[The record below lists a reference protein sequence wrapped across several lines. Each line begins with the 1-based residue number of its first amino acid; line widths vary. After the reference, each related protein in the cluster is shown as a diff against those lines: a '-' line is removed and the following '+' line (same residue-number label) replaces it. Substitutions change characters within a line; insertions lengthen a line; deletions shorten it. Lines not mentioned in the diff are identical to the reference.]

1 MPDNAGAWVPA
12 VRPAERIDGD
22 GVVLRRWSV
31 DDAGVMH
38 SLITANIDH
47 LRPWMP
53 WIAHEPLTEDDR
65 RSLLAE
71 WDSAWDAGT
80 DCAYML
86 ERDGVPVGSAGLHSR
101 QGAGVLEIGY
111 WVSAATTGRGVATA
125 AAKALASH
133 ALAMSDVHAVEIHHD
148 SANVA
153 SGRVAE
159 KAGFA
164 QVSTYRREVTA
175 PGESGVTVRWVLS
188 RQAR

>member
-1 MPDNAGAWVPA
+1 MPDNAGVWLPA
-12 VRPAERIDGD
+12 LRPAERIDGD
-22 GVVLRRWSV
+22 GVVLRRWTV
-31 DDAGVMH
+31 EDAGVMH
-38 SLITANIDH
+38 SLVTANIDH

-71 WDSAWDAGT
+71 WDMSWDAGT
-80 DCAYML
+80 DCAFMV

-101 QGAGVLEIGY
+101 KGSGVLEIGY
-111 WVSAATTGRGVATA
+111 WVSAAATGRGVATA
-125 AAKALASH
+125 AAKALARH
-133 ALAMSDVHAVEIHHD
+133 ALAMRDVHAVEIHHD
-148 SANVA
+148 SANIA

-164 QVSTYRREVTA
+164 QVLTYRREVTA